1 MSVDEHTIAD
11 TRFNKQI
18 NVRLDTELANELRRV
33 VRLRRTTLSQ
43 LMRDAV
49 VEYLKGKN
57 FD

>member
-1 MSVDEHTIAD
+1 MSENGHVIAD
-11 TRFNKQI
+11 IRFNKQI

-33 VRLRRTTLSQ
+33 ARLRRTTLSQ